1 MKRLFL
7 IAALFATGF
16 GGPSEAALSGYYD
29 SIERIGAILGDPKL
43 ADMLR
48 QQPIG
53 AISNTGT
60 RKDGA
65 AEWTIRTQDCDLKV
79 YLVPVL
85 PNGPGK
91 TSYTLDIPAGQC
103 E

>member
-1 MKRLFL
+1 MRRLL
-7 IAALFATGF
+7 LTATLFAF
-16 GGPSEAALSGYYD
+16 GIAGSSEAALSGYYD
-29 SIERIGAILGDPKL
+29 SIERIGTILGDQRL

-53 AISNTGT
+53 AITNTGT

-79 YLVPVL
+79 YLIPVPPEGV
-85 PNGPGK
+85 GK
-91 TSYTLDIPAGQC
+91 TTYKLDVPKGQC
-103 E
+103 D

>member
-1 MKRLFL
+1 MKYLTL
-7 IAALFATGF
+7 IAMLMSVSHAT
-16 GGPSEAALSGYYD
+16 SAQAALSGYYD
-29 SIERIGAILGDPKL
+29 SLERIGAILADERL
-43 ADMLR
+43 AEILH

-65 AEWTIRTQDCDLKV
+65 AEWTIRTQDCDLTV
-79 YLVPVL
+79 FLVPIL

-91 TSYTLDIPAGQC
+91 TTYEIDVPEGQC

>member
-1 MKRLFL
+1 MRRLFFTVT
-7 IAALFATGF
+7 LFAF
-16 GGPSEAALSGYYD
+16 GIGGSSEAALSGYYD
-29 SIERIGAILGDPKL
+29 SIERIDTILGDDRV

-53 AISNTGT
+53 AITNTGT

-79 YLVPVL
+79 YLIPVL
-85 PNGPGK
+85 SEGVGK
-91 TSYTLDIPAGQC
+91 TSYKLDVPKGQC
-103 E
+103 D

>member
-1 MKRLFL
+1 MKRLVL

-16 GGPSEAALSGYYD
+16 GPSSEAALSGYYD
-29 SIERIGAILGDPKL
+29 SIERIGTILGDPKL
-43 ADMLR
+43 ADILR

-85 PNGPGK
+85 PDGPGK
-91 TSYTLDIPAGQC
+91 TSYTLDVPDGQC
-103 E
+103 R

>member
-1 MKRLFL
+1 MKYL
-7 IAALFATGF
+7 ILTSIVMSVAPVASAQAAV
-16 GGPSEAALSGYYD
+16 SGYYD
-29 SIERIGAILGDPKL
+29 SLERIGTIL
-43 ADMLR
+43 ADGRLADILH

-79 YLVPVL
+79 YLVPTL

-91 TSYTLDIPAGQC
+91 TTYAIDVPAGQC
-103 E
+103 D